1 MVAFRIEDIRILT
14 QKLFL
19 GTDFD
24 EFLLKEANVV
34 TFNSFTIDGRIRQGF
49 YSDDELEMM
58 QIEDFSAWKR
68 IRPICFSLIKGKK
81 LPGSFHI
88 NLQAAP
94 RQIREFLQA
103 GPGLP
108 VSEEQIKGL
117 YLHIRYEEG
126 KLYCVTGTSLAFF
139 TLDKT
144 VEMEWDEYAG
154 RFLREKGIAAVKE

>member
-1 MVAFRIEDIRILT
+1 MVAFRIEDIKRLT

-24 EFLLKEANVV
+24 DFLLKEANIV

-49 YSDDELEMM
+49 YSGDELEMM
-58 QIEDFSAWKR
+58 QIADFSAWKM

-88 NLQAAP
+88 NLQASPGQVRA
-94 RQIREFLQA
+94 FLQD
-103 GPGLP
+103 GQGLA
-108 VSEEQIKGL
+108 VGEEQIKGL

-126 KLYCVTGTSLAFF
+126 RLYCVTGTSLAFF

-144 VEMEWDEYAG
+144 VETEWDAYAG
-154 RFLREKGIAAVKE
+154 RFLKEKGIAAVQE